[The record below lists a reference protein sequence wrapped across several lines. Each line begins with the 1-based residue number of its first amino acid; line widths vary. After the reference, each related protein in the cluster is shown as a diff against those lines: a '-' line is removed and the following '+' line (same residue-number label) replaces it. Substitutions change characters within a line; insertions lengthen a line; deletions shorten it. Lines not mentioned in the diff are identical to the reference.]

1 MSIRLSFNIA
11 VSVLFLSF
19 CNQLSAQQTDTET
32 SGRLLLQG
40 GTIID
45 VRTGDLRPNTV
56 IVIEGGR
63 IAAISNRP
71 VSPRRNDRT
80 LDLAGQFIIP
90 GLIDA
95 HAHYLPFAPELLLNH
110 GVTTVLDLANDY
122 EWIKATAEGIR
133 AGWLPGP
140 RLYYSIPTF
149 DAPPPAGHPHLT
161 NRIHKH
167 FIGDVNEAE
176 AATQQYISQGS
187 SALKVFEGLDDD
199 VMGAIVKIAD
209 KANIPVMGHFRDAE
223 VAASMV
229 GAGIEHI
236 GPLAVLAQDPELARQ
251 VRELSSRR
259 PGSIGLG
266 SVASVDWDKMETVI
280 DMLVEKDAYLNPTLL
295 VGYKQIP
302 QVRTELGFLYEDFDL
317 LINNWRLRY
326 IPLQF
331 KLHILKE
338 YMQQGVWHWDDLNE
352 EEQGWAVQQFENA
365 QRVVRM
371 YSDRGGK
378 IYAAPDCAAGCTF
391 GLGLHQ
397 EMELLVDSGISPLKA
412 LQSATLHSAEVMRM
426 EDKIG
431 TVEENRLAD
440 LVVLQANP
448 LENIRNTRAISHV
461 ILDGRVLDGEY
472 HPEFNVLLEKP
483 QPSTNGHFFPSPVIT
498 WISPEALTTE
508 SSPAR
513 LSLRGS
519 GFIPYSLINF
529 GGYNL
534 KTRYLGP
541 THLEADIP
549 PSLLQRGTYD
559 VTVENP
565 DFANGYATIDL
576 FHFGVLPRISNA
588 LKIIVKPP
596 GIPISVHPNEAR
608 NLER

>member
-1 MSIRLSFNIA
+1 MTFRLSLNIA
-11 VSVLFLSF
+11 VSVLIFSF
-19 CNQLSAQQTDTET
+19 CNQLSAQQIDSEP

-45 VRTGDLRPNTV
+45 VRTGDLRSNTV
-56 IVIEGGR
+56 IVIEGDR
-63 IAAISNRP
+63 IAAISNEP
-71 VSPRRNDRT
+71 VSPSINDRSLNLT
-80 LDLAGQFIIP
+80 GQFIIP

-95 HAHYLPFAPELLLNH
+95 HVHYEEFASELLLNH
-110 GVTTVLDLANDY
+110 GVTTVLDLGNDY

-133 AGWLPGP
+133 AGWFPGP
-140 RLYYSIPTF
+140 RLYYSTPHF
-149 DAPPPAGHPHLT
+149 DAPPPAGHPWLEG
-161 NRIHKH
+161 RFHKH
-167 FIGDVNEAE
+167 FIEDVNEAE
-176 AATQQYISQGS
+176 AATKKYISQGV
-187 SALKVFEGLDDD
+187 SAIKIYQGLDDD
-199 VMGAIVKIAD
+199 VTEVVVSIAND
-209 KANIPVMGHFRDAE
+209 ANIPVMGHFRDAE

-229 GAGIEHI
+229 GAGIEHL
-236 GPLAVLAQDPELARQ
+236 GPLAVMAQDPELVRQ

-280 DMLVEKDAYLNPTLL
+280 DMLVEKDAYLNATLL
-295 VGYKQIP
+295 VGSKQIP
-302 QVRTELGFLYEDFDL
+302 HVRTELGFLYEDFDL

-331 KLHILKE
+331 RLHLLME

-352 EEQGWAVQQFENA
+352 EEQRWAVQQFENA
-365 QRVVRM
+365 QRITKM

-378 IYAAPDCAAGCTF
+378 LYAGPDCAAGCTF

-412 LQSATLHSAEVMRM
+412 LQSATLHTAEVMRM

-431 TVEENRLAD
+431 TVEENKLAD
-440 LVVLQANP
+440 LVVLRANP

-461 ILDGRVLDGEY
+461 ILGGRVLDGEY
-472 HPEFNVLLEKP
+472 HPEFNALLEKP
-483 QPSTNGHFFPSPVIT
+483 EPETSGHFFPSPVIT

-529 GGYNL
+529 GGNNL
-534 KTRYLGP
+534 ETRYLGS
-541 THLEADIP
+541 THIEVDIP

-565 DFANGYATIDL
+565 DFAYGRATTDL
-576 FHFGVLPRISNA
+576 FHLGVLPRISNVH
-588 LKIIVKPP
+588 KIIVKPP
-596 GIPISVHPNEAR
+596 GIPISPHPNEAR
-608 NLER
+608 HR